1 MNSPSK
7 SARIAFGSVL
17 LLSLL
22 LLAIV
27 VFPLWRPLFMA
38 AVLASALT
46 PVCDWTSLRLGK
58 RRRLAATL
66 VTIATVLLLLLP
78 FTVLVTLAVQ
88 EALAAYTFVRD
99 ALEQGGLEG
108 LARQLPDQI
117 ERPLRRL
124 IEALPVESA
133 TLSEQAAG
141 GGRYAAT
148 LVRDALAGLSDLLFS
163 LAMFLVAFYA
173 LLVDGRRLVDW
184 IEYVS
189 PLPELQTLE
198 LLGQFRRVSGSVLGS
213 SLITAIAQ
221 SAAATVGYLVA
232 GVPNPFFFALLT
244 FFASFLPSV
253 GTAIIAF
260 PLVGLLAVMGQ
271 VWQPIFLA
279 AWALVVVGLVDNLL
293 KPLLIRSGME
303 LHGVIVFFS
312 LIGGVLVFGAI
323 GLLAGPLIVS
333 FFLAM
338 VRFAR
343 RDFQASAA
351 PL

>member
-1 MNSPSK
+1 
-7 SARIAFGSVL
+7 
-17 LLSLL
+17 
-22 LLAIV
+22 
-27 VFPLWRPLFMA
+27 
-38 AVLASALT
+38 
-46 PVCDWTSLRLGK
+46 
-58 RRRLAATL
+58 
-66 VTIATVLLLLLP
+66 
-78 FTVLVTLAVQ
+78 
-88 EALAAYTFVRD
+88 
-99 ALEQGGLEG
+99 
-108 LARQLPDQI
+108 
-117 ERPLRRL
+117 
-124 IEALPVESA
+124 
-133 TLSEQAAG
+133 
-141 GGRYAAT
+141 
-148 LVRDALAGLSDLLFS
+148 
-163 LAMFLVAFYA
+163 MFLVAFYA